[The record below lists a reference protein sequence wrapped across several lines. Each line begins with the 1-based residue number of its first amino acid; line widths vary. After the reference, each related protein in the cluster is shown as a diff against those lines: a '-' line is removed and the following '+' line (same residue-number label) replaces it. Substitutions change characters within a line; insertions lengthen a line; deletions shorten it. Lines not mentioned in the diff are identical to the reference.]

1 MKIKPT
7 SEKAKS
13 ASKVSSRSHLGDTS
27 CVPKL
32 RFPHFTTPWET
43 TPLSQLL
50 RFQNGVNA
58 PAEKYGRGVKF
69 VSVSDIIQNDY
80 VTYDN
85 IVGCVDIDDATLE
98 RYSVENGDMVFQ
110 RSSETVEDIGRANVY
125 LDNRTATFGGFV
137 IRGKKIGVYNP
148 YFFKCLLYSNEAR
161 RKVIRAGAGAQH
173 YNIGQ
178 EALSQIYLHFPEMAE
193 QRRIA
198 DLLLLVSNRIDAQ
211 RKLVELLKKHKR
223 GLVQD
228 LFTGELSKLPRRRFG
243 GFKDAWIS
251 RSFDEV
257 FSFLKNNTL
266 PRSEMTTV
274 GGIIRNVHYG
284 DVLIKYGD
292 VLDCNRNQIPFLV
305 SDKQSD
311 DCRLLQDGD
320 VVIADTAEDEA
331 VGKAVELVGVANKLI
346 ESGLHTIAC
355 RPKIPFAS
363 RFLGYYLNSTA
374 YRRQLLPLMQGIKV
388 LSLSKSQ
395 LGKTQ
400 LHFPSNINEQKRIA
414 ELLAGIDAL
423 IVVAELHLDKMQS
436 LKTGLLQQ
444 LFV

>member
-27 CVPKL
+27 CVPEL

-43 TPLSQLL
+43 TPLSRLL

-137 IRGKKIGVYNP
+137 IRGKKIGEYNP

-223 GLVQD
+223 GLSNA
-228 LFTGELSKLPRRRFG
+228 LFSGKVRMARNAKWKTYRLGDIVRRVTR
-243 GFKDAWIS
+243 
-251 RSFDEV
+251 
-257 FSFLKNNTL
+257 KN
-266 PRSEMTTV
+266 
-274 GGIIRNVHYG
+274 G
-284 DVLIKYGD
+284 K
-292 VLDCNRNQIPFLV
+292 V
-305 SDKQSD
+305 SDVPLTISAQYGLIDQREFFS
-311 DCRLLQDGD
+311 
-320 VVIADTAEDEA
+320 
-331 VGKAVELVGVANKLI
+331 KAV
-346 ESGLHTIAC
+346 
-355 RPKIPFAS
+355 AS
-363 RFLGYYLNSTA
+363 ADMSGYYLLKQGEFAYNRSSSGEYPFGSIKRLERYNQGAVSTLYICFEVLGDKDDA
-374 YRRQLLPLMQGIKV
+374 EFLKWYFDSFAWHREVGMICAEGARNHGLLNVPTDGFFDTKHKLPTDKNERKKIATLMA
-388 LSLSKSQ
+388 LADARCEHAETELNRLTTLKS
-395 LGKTQ
+395 
-400 LHFPSNINEQKRIA
+400 
-414 ELLAGIDAL
+414 
-423 IVVAELHLDKMQS
+423 
-436 LKTGLLQQ
+436 GLLQQ

>member
-13 ASKVSSRSHLGDTS
+13 APKVSSRSHLGDTS

-43 TPLSQLL
+43 TPLSRLL

-85 IVGCVDIDDATLE
+85 IVGSVDVDDATLE

-137 IRGKKIGVYNP
+137 IRGKKIGEYNP

-161 RKVIRAGAGAQH
+161 RKVIRVGAGAQH

-223 GLVQD
+223 GVIEQIFGRRLDMGKDAEKWDIVELRD
-228 LFTGELSKLPRRRFG
+228 LFSKVARRNRGGKVKNVITNSAEFGLIPQRDFFDKSIAVDGNTDGYYVIRTGDFVYNPRKSTTAPFG
-243 GFKDAWIS
+243 PFNRYTGTED
-251 RSFDEV
+251 
-257 FSFLKNNTL
+257 
-266 PRSEMTTV
+266 
-274 GGIIRNVHYG
+274 GIISPLYTCLVPKGKANPEYLAWYFRSTAWHRYVYDNGSQGARHDRVNMTDDLLFG
-284 DVLIKYGD
+284 IPVLLPPIA
-292 VLDCNRNQIPFLV
+292 VQER
-305 SDKQSD
+305 
-311 DCRLLQDGD
+311 
-320 VVIADTAEDEA
+320 IADGLNAIDA
-331 VGKAVELVGVANKLI
+331 RWSSANK
-346 ESGLHTIAC
+346 
-355 RPKIPFAS
+355 
-363 RFLGYYLNSTA
+363 
-374 YRRQLLPLMQGIKV
+374 V
-388 LSLSKSQ
+388 LAHLEKM
-395 LGKTQ
+395 
-400 LHFPSNINEQKRIA
+400 KR
-414 ELLAGIDAL
+414 
-423 IVVAELHLDKMQS
+423 
-436 LKTGLLQQ
+436 GLLQQ
-444 LFV
+444 LFA

>member
-1 MKIKPT
+1 MPQ
-7 SEKAKS
+7 
-13 ASKVSSRSHLGDTS
+13 
-27 CVPKL
+27 L
-32 RFPHFTTPWET
+32 RFPGF
-43 TPLSQLL
+43 
-50 RFQNGVNA
+50 NGEWNCLKLNDF
-58 PAEKYGRGVKF
+58 AERVTRKNG
-69 VSVSDIIQNDY
+69 STSDIPLTISAQH
-80 VTYDN
+80 
-85 IVGCVDIDDATLE
+85 GLIDQRTFFSKAVASADMSGYYLLK
-98 RYSVENGDMVFQ
+98 NGEFAYN
-110 RSSETVEDIGRANVY
+110 RSSSGEFPFGSIKR
-125 LDNRTATFGGFV
+125 LDQY
-137 IRGKKIGVYNP
+137 K
-148 YFFKCLLYSNEAR
+148 
-161 RKVIRAGAGAQH
+161 AGAVSTLYICFGLRDQSPESDFIKWYFDSSKWHREAGLICAEGARNH
-173 YNIGQ
+173 GLLNVPTVGFFNTVHHIPVNKDEQ
-178 EALSQIYLHFPEMAE
+178 EKIAVFLSLVDRRLTA
-193 QRRIA
+193 QRR
-198 DLLLLVSNRIDAQ
+198 
-211 RKLVELLKKHKR
+211 LVELLKKHKR

-305 SDKQSD
+305 GDKQSD

>member
-1 MKIKPT
+1 MP
-7 SEKAKS
+7 
-13 ASKVSSRSHLGDTS
+13 
-27 CVPKL
+27 PL
-32 RFPHFTTPWET
+32 RFPGFKGAWKEQRLFDIGAIVTGSTPPTSDRSNYGIDYPFCSPSDVGGQRYISET
-43 TPLSQLL
+43 E
-50 RFQNGVNA
+50 R
-58 PAEKYGRGVKF
+58 Y
-69 VSVSDIIQNDY
+69 VSDKGYRLGRPIPPGGII
-80 VTYDN
+80 VTCIGIIGKLGIASRAMITN
-85 IVGCVDIDDATLE
+85 QQINAVIVKPEFDVEFIFDAIGHIVPTL
-98 RYSVENGDMVFQ
+98 R
-110 RSSETVEDIGRANVY
+110 TRASQQTLPILSKLEFGKVCIRIPPIPEQMKLGHFLSL
-125 LDNRTATFGGFV
+125 LD
-137 IRGKKIGVYNP
+137 
-148 YFFKCLLYSNEAR
+148 S
-161 RKVIRAGAGAQH
+161 
-173 YNIGQ
+173 
-178 EALSQIYLHFPEMAE
+178 
-193 QRRIA
+193 RIA
-198 DLLLLVSNRIDAQ
+198 AQ

-228 LFTGELSKLPRRRFG
+228 LFTGELSKLPRRRFA

-274 GGIIRNVHYG
+274 GGMIRNVHYG

-292 VLDCNRNQIPFLV
+292 VLECNRNQIPFLV
-305 SDKQSD
+305 GDKQLD

-400 LHFPSNINEQKRIA
+400 LLFPPDINEQKRIA
-414 ELLAGIDAL
+414 ELLAGTDAHS
-423 IVVAELHLDKMQS
+423 VMAQLHLDKMQS
-436 LKTGLLQQ
+436 LKTGFLQQ

>member
-13 ASKVSSRSHLGDTS
+13 ALKVSSRSHLGDTS
-27 CVPKL
+27 CVPEL

-43 TPLSQLL
+43 TPLSRLL

-137 IRGKKIGVYNP
+137 IRGKKIGEYNP

-223 GLVQD
+223 GVIEQIFGRRLDMGENPEKWNVVELRD
-228 LFTGELSKLPRRRFG
+228 LFSKVARRNRGGKVKNVITNSAEFGLIPQRNFFDKSIAVDGNTDGYYVIRTGDFVYNPRKSTTAPFG
-243 GFKDAWIS
+243 PFNRYTGTED
-251 RSFDEV
+251 
-257 FSFLKNNTL
+257 
-266 PRSEMTTV
+266 
-274 GGIIRNVHYG
+274 GIISPLYT
-284 DVLIKYGD
+284 
-292 VLDCNRNQIPFLV
+292 CLV
-305 SDKQSD
+305 PK
-311 DCRLLQDGD
+311 
-320 VVIADTAEDEA
+320 
-331 VGKAVELVGVANKLI
+331 GKANPE
-346 ESGLHTIAC
+346 
-355 RPKIPFAS
+355 
-363 RFLGYYLNSTA
+363 YLAWYFRSTA
-374 YRRQLLPLMQGIKV
+374 WHRYVYDNGSQGARHDRVNMTDDLLFGIPVLLPPIAVQ
-388 LSLSKSQ
+388 
-395 LGKTQ
+395 
-400 LHFPSNINEQKRIA
+400 ERIA
-414 ELLAGIDAL
+414 NGLNAINARWSSANIVLA
-423 IVVAELHLDKMQS
+423 HLEKM
-436 LKTGLLQQ
+436 KRGLLQQ
-444 LFV
+444 LFA

>member
-27 CVPKL
+27 CVPEL

-43 TPLSQLL
+43 TPLSRLL

-85 IVGCVDIDDATLE
+85 IVGSVDIDDATLE

-137 IRGKKIGVYNP
+137 IRGKKIGEYNP

-161 RKVIRAGAGAQH
+161 RKVIRVGAGAQH

-223 GLVQD
+223 GVIEQIFGRRLDMGKDAEKWDIVELRD
-228 LFTGELSKLPRRRFG
+228 LFSKVARRNRGGKVKNVITNSAEFGLIPQRDFFDKSIAVDGNTDGYYVIRTGDFVYNPRKSTTAPFG
-243 GFKDAWIS
+243 PFNRYTGTED
-251 RSFDEV
+251 
-257 FSFLKNNTL
+257 
-266 PRSEMTTV
+266 
-274 GGIIRNVHYG
+274 GIISPLYTCLVPKGKANPEYLAWYFRSTAWHRYVYDNGSQGARHDRVNMTDDLLFG
-284 DVLIKYGD
+284 IPVLLPPIA
-292 VLDCNRNQIPFLV
+292 VQER
-305 SDKQSD
+305 
-311 DCRLLQDGD
+311 
-320 VVIADTAEDEA
+320 IADGLNAIDA
-331 VGKAVELVGVANKLI
+331 RWSSANK
-346 ESGLHTIAC
+346 
-355 RPKIPFAS
+355 
-363 RFLGYYLNSTA
+363 
-374 YRRQLLPLMQGIKV
+374 V
-388 LSLSKSQ
+388 LAHLEKM
-395 LGKTQ
+395 
-400 LHFPSNINEQKRIA
+400 KR
-414 ELLAGIDAL
+414 
-423 IVVAELHLDKMQS
+423 
-436 LKTGLLQQ
+436 GLLQQ
-444 LFV
+444 LFA

>member
-1 MKIKPT
+1 MPQ
-7 SEKAKS
+7 
-13 ASKVSSRSHLGDTS
+13 
-27 CVPKL
+27 L
-32 RFPHFTTPWET
+32 RFPGFNGEWDCLKLNDFAARVTRKNGSTSDI
-43 TPLSQLL
+43 PLTISAQHGLIDQRTFFSKAVASADMSGYYLL
-50 RFQNGVNA
+50 KKGEFAYNRSSSGEFPFGSIKRLDQYNA
-58 PAEKYGRGVKF
+58 GA
-69 VSVSDIIQNDY
+69 VSTLYICFGLRDQSPVSDFVKWYFDSSKWHREAGLICAEGARNHGLLN
-80 VTYDN
+80 VPT
-85 IVGCVDIDDATLE
+85 VGFFNTMHHIPADKNEQEKIAAFLSRVDRRLTAQ
-98 RYSVENGDMVFQ
+98 Q
-110 RSSETVEDIGRANVY
+110 R
-125 LDNRTATFGGFV
+125 
-137 IRGKKIGVYNP
+137 
-148 YFFKCLLYSNEAR
+148 
-161 RKVIRAGAGAQH
+161 
-173 YNIGQ
+173 
-178 EALSQIYLHFPEMAE
+178 
-193 QRRIA
+193 
-198 DLLLLVSNRIDAQ
+198 
-211 RKLVELLKKHKR
+211 LVELLKKHKR

-251 RSFDEV
+251 RSFGEV
-257 FSFLKNNTL
+257 FSFMKNNTL

-274 GGIIRNVHYG
+274 GGMIRNVHYG

-305 SDKQSD
+305 GDKQSD

-331 VGKAVELVGVANKLI
+331 VGKAVELVGVAKKLI

-400 LHFPSNINEQKRIA
+400 LFFPPDINEQKRIA
-414 ELLAGIDAL
+414 ELLTGIDAH
-423 IVVAELHLDKMQS
+423 IAVAQSHLDKMQS
-436 LKTGLLQQ
+436 LKTGFLQQ

>member
-1 MKIKPT
+1 MPQ
-7 SEKAKS
+7 
-13 ASKVSSRSHLGDTS
+13 
-27 CVPKL
+27 L
-32 RFPHFTTPWET
+32 RFPGFNGEWACLKLNDFAERVTRKNGSTSDI
-43 TPLSQLL
+43 PLTISAQHGLIDQRTFFSKAVASADMSGYYLL
-50 RFQNGVNA
+50 KNGEFAYNRSSSGEFPFGSIKRLDQYKA
-58 PAEKYGRGVKF
+58 GA
-69 VSVSDIIQNDY
+69 VSTLYICFGLRDQSPVSDFVKWYFD
-80 VTYDN
+80 
-85 IVGCVDIDDATLE
+85 
-98 RYSVENGDMVFQ
+98 
-110 RSSETVEDIGRANVY
+110 SSKWHREAGLICAEGARNHGLLNVPTAGFFNTIHHIPANK
-125 LDNRTATFGGFV
+125 DEQ
-137 IRGKKIGVYNP
+137 KKIASFLSLVD
-148 YFFKCLLYSNEAR
+148 R
-161 RKVIRAGAGAQH
+161 RLTA
-173 YNIGQ
+173 
-178 EALSQIYLHFPEMAE
+178 
-193 QRRIA
+193 QRR
-198 DLLLLVSNRIDAQ
+198 
-211 RKLVELLKKHKR
+211 LVELLKKHKR

-228 LFTGELSKLPRRRFG
+228 LFTGELSKLPRRRFA

-274 GGIIRNVHYG
+274 GGMIRNVHYG

-292 VLDCNRNQIPFLV
+292 VLECNRNQIPFLV
-305 SDKQSD
+305 GDKQLD

-374 YRRQLLPLMQGIKV
+374 YRRQLLPLMQGVKV

-400 LHFPSNINEQKRIA
+400 LIFPSNINEQKRIA
-414 ELLAGIDAL
+414 ELLAGTDAH
-423 IVVAELHLDKMQS
+423 IVMAQLHLDKMQS

-444 LFV
+444 LFI

>member
-13 ASKVSSRSHLGDTS
+13 ASKVSSRSHLGEH
-27 CVPKL
+27 VPQL
-32 RFPHFTTPWET
+32 RFPGFNGEWNCLKLNDFAERVTRKNGSTSDI
-43 TPLSQLL
+43 PLTISAQHGLIDQRTFFSKAVASADMSGYYLL
-50 RFQNGVNA
+50 KNGEFAYNRSSSGEFPFGSIKRLDQYKA
-58 PAEKYGRGVKF
+58 GA
-69 VSVSDIIQNDY
+69 VSTLYICFGLRDQSPVSDFIKWYFDSSKWHREAGLICAEGARNHGLLN
-80 VTYDN
+80 VPT
-85 IVGCVDIDDATLE
+85 VGFFNTVHHIPVNKDEQEKIAVFLSLVDRRL
-98 RYSVENGDMVFQ
+98 
-110 RSSETVEDIGRANVY
+110 
-125 LDNRTATFGGFV
+125 TA
-137 IRGKKIGVYNP
+137 
-148 YFFKCLLYSNEAR
+148 
-161 RKVIRAGAGAQH
+161 
-173 YNIGQ
+173 
-178 EALSQIYLHFPEMAE
+178 
-193 QRRIA
+193 QRR
-198 DLLLLVSNRIDAQ
+198 
-211 RKLVELLKKHKR
+211 LVELLKNHKR

-305 SDKQSD
+305 GDKQSD

-400 LHFPSNINEQKRIA
+400 LQFPSNINEQKRIA